1 MVELQTSTDS
11 FNISSHLIQQPFF
24 FWLFKAGKS
33 KRCIFSSMQKLT
45 SCVPCSCTHAT
56 SCAPHLSLS
65 WLPCVSIAHYM
76 HHFAM
81 PLSLHMS
88 HHHAPYHHICHLTR
102 PLSPHM
108 LRCCAP
114 HS

>member
-45 SCVPCSCTHAT
+45 SCVPCSCTCTT
-56 SCAPHLSLS
+56 SCAPCLCLSQPPHMS
-65 WLPCVSIAHYM
+65 VAHCM
-76 HHFAM
+76 RHFAV
-81 PLSLHMS
+81 
-88 HHHAPYHHICHLTR
+88 
-102 PLSPHM
+102 PLSPHVSHH
-108 LRCCAP
+108 RAP
-114 HS
+114 CHHMRHLALPSSPH